1 MGKDGTQYG
10 SGNRMKYIVTVDG
23 HEYIVEVL
31 DEKNI
36 SVDGKIYEIDFQS
49 VQDQPVYSLL
59 MEGISYEAY
68 VNEDDGNWEVLL
80 RGDLYTAQ
88 VEDEREKRLKAAAG
102 AGVAATGEFHLK
114 APLPGLIVNVPVEEG
129 QMVAKGDVL
138 VILESMKMQN
148 ELRSPKEGR
157 VARVRVRSG
166 DSVEQKETLLSV
178 E

>member
-1 MGKDGTQYG
+1 
-10 SGNRMKYIVTVDG
+10 MKYIVTLEG
-23 HEYIVEVL
+23 QEYMVEVL
-31 DEKNI
+31 DEKHV
-36 SVDGKIYEIDFQS
+36 SLDGQVYAIDFQS

-68 VNEDDGNWEVLL
+68 VSEDDGNWEVML
-80 RGDLYTAQ
+80 RGDLYTAR

-102 AGVAATGEFHLK
+102 AGVASTEEFHLK
-114 APLPGLIVNVPVEEG
+114 APMPGLIVNVPVEEG
-129 QMVAKGDVL
+129 QEIAKGDVL

-148 ELRSPKEGR
+148 ELRSPKDGR
-157 VARVRVRSG
+157 VVRIRVGAG